1 MKNQIG
7 NGNGIN
13 LRKIISVSWPFISAL
28 LVFLSLKIAERHPG
42 FIDTYYSKGIYPVIA
57 RCFSSVSRLYPFSLW
72 DVFWIM
78 ILWFILSG
86 IILILLRR
94 MKPGMFILKV
104 LQSLAILYSLFYIV
118 WGYNYFRPDFEK
130 RVGWTKP
137 GINEDL
143 FRSVLDT
150 LIAKS
155 NANYIPI
162 SLSEYSK
169 IDSLVEESYKNN
181 FRRLGINY
189 PNGSRRPKTMVLSS
203 VYSKLG
209 VSGYFG
215 PFFNEI
221 HVNSYVLPM
230 DYPFL
235 LGHEKAHQFGITSES
250 EANLSSY
257 IICVT
262 SGDRRLRYS
271 GYQTLL
277 IYFLRDASHMKDYH
291 DFLKKLN
298 ASVLG
303 DIRFRQRYYQRL
315 ESTFLSDMQSK
326 ANDTYLKVNHIEKG
340 IMNYNQVVSLVLGW
354 YYNSKNY

>member
-1 MKNQIG
+1 MKIQK
-7 NGNGIN
+7 
-13 LRKIISVSWPFISAL
+13 KIISVSWPFIPAI
-28 LVFLSLKIAERHPG
+28 LVFISLKIALSHPG
-42 FIDTYYSKGIYPVIA
+42 FIDTYYSKGFYPVIA
-57 RCFSSVSRLYPFSLW
+57 RCFSFVSRLYSFSLW
-72 DVFWIM
+72 DVFWI
-78 ILWFILSG
+78 IVLWLILSG
-86 IILILLRR
+86 IILIIL
-94 MKPGMFILKV
+94 KKINPGTFILRT
-104 LQSLAILYSLFYIV
+104 LQTLAVLYSLFYIV
-118 WGYNYFRPDFEK
+118 WGYNYFRPGIEK
-130 RVGWTKP
+130 RIGWSKP
-137 GINEDL
+137 GVDTAL

-150 LIAKS
+150 LIAES
-155 NANYIPI
+155 NSNYT
-162 SLSEYSK
+162 SVALSDYSS
-169 IDSLVEESYKNN
+169 IDSLVEESYKKNCN
-181 FRRLGINY
+181 RLGVTY

-221 HVNSYVLPM
+221 HVNSYVLPV

-235 LGHEKAHQFGITSES
+235 LGHEKAHQFGITSEA

-277 IYFLRDASHMKDYH
+277 LYFLRDASHMKDYH
-291 DFLKKLN
+291 DFLNKLDK
-298 ASVLG
+298 SVLA

-315 ESTFLSDMQSK
+315 ESTSLSDMQSK
-326 ANDTYLKVNHIEKG
+326 ANDTYLKVNNIEKG
-340 IMNYNQVVSLVLGW
+340 VMNYNQVVSLVLSW